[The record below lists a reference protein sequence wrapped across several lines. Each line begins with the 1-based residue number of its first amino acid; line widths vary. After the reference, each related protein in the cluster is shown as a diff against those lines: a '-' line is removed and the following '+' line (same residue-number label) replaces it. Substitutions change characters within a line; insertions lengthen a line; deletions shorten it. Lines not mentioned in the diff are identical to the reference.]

1 VRAPGSTRNGPPQI
15 REASQAYERALQAA
29 TAQGVNGGK
38 EDALNGLAL
47 LYDNVNH
54 AHGE

>member
-1 VRAPGSTRNGPPQI
+1 MRAPGSTRNGPPQI